1 MDFFYNLLT
10 ANNQYNSS
18 FPLKKQKKKKKHFLH
33 NDMYVSTEE
42 ASLP

>member
-18 FPLKKQKKKKKHFLH
+18 FPLKKQKKKHFLH